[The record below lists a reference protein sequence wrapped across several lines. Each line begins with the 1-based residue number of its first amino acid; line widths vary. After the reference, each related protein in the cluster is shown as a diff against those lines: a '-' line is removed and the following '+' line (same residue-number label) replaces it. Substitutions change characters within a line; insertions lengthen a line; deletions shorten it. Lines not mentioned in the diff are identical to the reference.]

1 MRLQRLM
8 AGFTPVLLLL
18 FASLVGSP
26 NPIGTL
32 KKAKGLQV
40 VLFNEE
46 SGFRYLEIHYSEVKT
61 DHPKI
66 GFFRLG
72 LPILKISDLE
82 LILYPEQAEY
92 PTLRDK
98 LRGLAKS
105 KAMRFVLAEPTELRI
120 VRKNKPEVEISAG
133 RVKVNADGSL
143 KCYGGVSITEGNATK
158 TIPAIQLFADD
169 TQKRFRF
176 ISPDGKEFA
185 EVTFPPQSTRTK
197 DIKE

>member
-1 MRLQRLM
+1 M
-8 AGFTPVLLLL
+8 ALKRILTGTAQVFFLV
-18 FASLVGSP
+18 SLVGSP

-61 DHPKI
+61 EHPKI

-72 LPILKISDLE
+72 LPILKISELE

-105 KAMRFVLAEPTELRI
+105 KAMRFVLAEPADLRI
-120 VRKNKPEVEISAG
+120 VRANKPPLEIRAG
-133 RVKVNADGSL
+133 RAKVSADGSL

-158 TIPAIQLFADD
+158 TIPALHLLADD
-169 TQKRFRF
+169 AHKRFRF
-176 ISPDGKEFA
+176 LSPDGKEFA
-185 EVTFPPQSTRTK
+185 EVTFPSQLTRPE

>member
-1 MRLQRLM
+1 MHLQRLM
-8 AGFTPVLLLL
+8 AGFAPALLL
-18 FASLVGSP
+18 ASLVGSQ
-26 NPIGTL
+26 NPIGAL
-32 KKAKGLQV
+32 KKATGLQG
-40 VLFNEE
+40 VLFNDK
-46 SGFRYLEIHYSEVKT
+46 SGFRYLEIRYSKVKT
-61 DHPKI
+61 EHPKV

-105 KAMRFVLAEPTELRI
+105 KAMRFVLAEPAELRI
-120 VRKNKPEVEISAG
+120 VRDKKLAIEIRAG
-133 RVKVNADGSL
+133 RAKVGSDGSL
-143 KCYGGVSITEGNATK
+143 KCYAGVSITEGNATK

>member
-1 MRLQRLM
+1 M
-8 AGFTPVLLLL
+8 AGFAPALLL
-18 FASLVGSP
+18 ASLVGSQ
-26 NPIGTL
+26 NPIGAL
-32 KKAKGLQV
+32 KKATGLQG
-40 VLFNEE
+40 VLFNDK
-46 SGFRYLEIHYSEVKT
+46 SGFRYLEIRYSKVKT
-61 DHPKI
+61 EHPKV

-105 KAMRFVLAEPTELRI
+105 KAMRFVLAEPAELRI
-120 VRKNKPEVEISAG
+120 VRDKKLAIEIRAG
-133 RVKVNADGSL
+133 RAKVGSDGSL
-143 KCYGGVSITEGNATK
+143 KCYAGVSITEGNATK

>member
-1 MRLQRLM
+1 M
-8 AGFTPVLLLL
+8 
-18 FASLVGSP
+18 
-26 NPIGTL
+26 
-32 KKAKGLQV
+32 
-40 VLFNEE
+40 VLFNQE

-61 DHPKI
+61 EHPKV

-72 LPILKISDLE
+72 LPILKVNDLE
-82 LILYPEQAEY
+82 LILYPDQADY

-98 LRGLAKS
+98 LHGLAKS
-105 KAMRFVLAEPTELRI
+105 KGMRFVLAEPAELRI
-120 VRKNKPEVEISAG
+120 VRDNKPEIEIRAG
-133 RVKVNADGSL
+133 RTKVGSDGSF
-143 KCYGGVSITEGNATK
+143 KCYAGVSITEGNATK